1 MNRRKISKIGILTHK
16 GNWNY
21 GGLLQALALHH
32 WLEAK
37 GFEVEMINLNQI
49 AFTRGTIS
57 KIRNLLLDPIFAI
70 RKLFSGKHL
79 KVRKQKHTNAD
90 LLRKFQDFKTKNQLR
105 YSEGTDEK
113 NIGKLVTKYDA
124 IIVGS
129 DQVWAFKCF
138 RPLLFLMDWQPEYSG
153 IKISYAACSPDAYT
167 PWFYKKFIKR
177 KLLQFDALSVRDEM
191 TQAWVK
197 KCSGL
202 QPDIVADPTL
212 LYDFDYLLDKNEYVA
227 PYIFVYCL
235 GGEIEGGGA
244 AVFQEIKKY
253 YGDLKIV
260 AVTIPHV
267 SLEAE
272 KFADEVI
279 YDASPQKWLTLLANA
294 AFVYTDSFHGCIFA
308 LKYRKQFLAY
318 YAQLDRASR
327 LLDLKKR
334 YGISSVIVASVNDML
349 CERSIELGI
358 DYKKVQPI
366 VENQKKIAVQ
376 FLENALCFGKE

>member
-1 MNRRKISKIGILTHK
+1 MIKRRISKIGILTHK

-21 GGLLQALALHH
+21 GGLLQALALYH
-32 WLEAK
+32 WLQAK
-37 GFEVEMINLNQI
+37 GFEVEMINLNRI
-49 AFTRGTIS
+49 SFNRGKIS
-57 KIRNLLLDPIFAI
+57 KIRNLLLDPIVVV
-70 RKLFSGKHL
+70 RKLFSGTQV
-79 KVRKQKHTNAD
+79 KVSKQKYIDTG
-90 LLRKFQDFKTKNQLR
+90 LLYKFQDFKIKNQLR
-105 YSEGTDEK
+105 YSEEINEK
-113 NIGKLVTKYDA
+113 SIGKLVTKYDA
-124 IIVGS
+124 VIVGS

-138 RPLLFLMDWQPEYSG
+138 RPLLFLLDWQPEYSG
-153 IKISYAACSPDAYT
+153 IKISYAACSPDIYI
-167 PWFYKKFIKR
+167 PWYHKKVIKR

-197 KCSGL
+197 KCCGL

-212 LYDFDYLLDKNEYVA
+212 LYNFDYLLEKNERVD

-235 GGEIEGGGA
+235 GGEINGGHA
-244 AVFQEIKKY
+244 TVFQEIKRC
-253 YGDLKIV
+253 YGNLKIV

-308 LKYRKQFLAY
+308 LKYRKSFLAY
-318 YAQLDRASR
+318 YVQFERASR

-334 YGISSVIVASVNDML
+334 YGISSAIVASVSDML
-349 CERSIELGI
+349 RERSIELGI
-358 DYKKVQPI
+358 NYEKVKPI
-366 VENQKKIAVQ
+366 LEEQKKIAEQ